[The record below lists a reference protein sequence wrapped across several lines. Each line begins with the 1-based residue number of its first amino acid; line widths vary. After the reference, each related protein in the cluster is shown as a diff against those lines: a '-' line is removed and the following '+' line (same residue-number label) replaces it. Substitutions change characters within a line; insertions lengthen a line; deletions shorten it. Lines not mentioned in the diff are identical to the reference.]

1 MKKNSK
7 QTASVETVKKNSKRT
22 TNVETVQA
30 NRWGEK
36 PKVTVGLDL
45 GDRYSYYCMLNADGE
60 VFEEGRIQ
68 TNEEGL
74 RRHFQGEDR
83 WRIALEAGVH
93 SPWVS
98 RKLRAWGHQAI
109 VANPRQIPAL
119 TETDSRND
127 RNDAENLARFAYCDP
142 RLLKPIEH
150 RSVERQRDLNRLKVR
165 DTLVRARTMM
175 INSLRGLVK
184 SEGQRLPKCDADNFV
199 SRAELFIPAELRPA
213 SQPMLEQIQQLT
225 QHIQE
230 LEKQIEK
237 LAEQYPEM
245 ELLQTAQGVGP
256 IISAAY
262 VLTLDRPEAFPS
274 SRQAGAFLGLRP
286 RQKQSGNSDVQCR
299 ISKRGNQYL
308 RRLLVQG
315 AQRIL
320 GPKGEDSA
328 LRRWGLKLASSGGKR
343 GKKRAVVAVARK
355 LAVILHSMWKNNE
368 PFRPFPKTA
377 VAA

>member
-1 MKKNSK
+1 MKKN
-7 QTASVETVKKNSKRT
+7 NKRT
-22 TNVETVQA
+22 EHVEGMPA
-30 NRWGEK
+30 KAWGEK
-36 PKVTVGLDL
+36 HKVTVGLDL
-45 GDRYSYYCMLNADGE
+45 GDRYSYYCMINEDGE
-60 VFEEGRIQ
+60 VFEEGRIR

-74 RRHFQGEDR
+74 QRQFQENGG
-83 WRIALEAGVH
+83 WRIAMEAGVH

-98 RKLRAWGHQAI
+98 RKLGAWGHQVI

-150 RSVERQRDLNRLKVR
+150 RSVERQRDLNLLKVR

-184 SEGQRLPKCDADNFV
+184 SEGRRLPSCDADYFA
-199 SRAELFIPAELRPA
+199 SRVELFIPAGLREV
-213 SQPMLEQIQQLT
+213 SRPMLAQIQQVT
-225 QHIQE
+225 QHIQD
-230 LEKQIEK
+230 LEKQIKK
-237 LAEQYPEM
+237 LGDGYPEIG
-245 ELLQTAQGVGP
+245 LLQTAQGVGP
-256 IISAAY
+256 IIAAAY
-262 VLTLDRPEAFPS
+262 VLTLDRPEAFPR

-286 RQKQSGNSDVQCR
+286 RQKQSGNADVQCR
-299 ISKRGNQYL
+299 ISKRGNQFL

-315 AQRIL
+315 AQSIL
-320 GPKGEDSA
+320 GPKSGDSA
-328 LRRWGLKLASSGGKR
+328 LRRWGLKLAGSGGKR

-355 LAVILHSMWKNNE
+355 LAVILHSMWKNNQK
-368 PFRPFPKTA
+368 FRPFPKTA